1 MATATIP
8 LKGSASMESKKVSIS
23 SKRQITIPQK
33 FFTLLGFNTEAEC
46 IMRGNELVLRPVKEN
61 TSGEFAEQ
69 ILADLI
75 RQGYSGEELLE
86 KFKQTQRKIRPAVEA
101 MLAEADR
108 VAESK
113 SGGYSLED
121 VFGTED
127 EKMTQVQIL
136 PPAAKFLKKLKD
148 KKLKSLYKE
157 AIEMICEDY
166 SIGEEKTG
174 DLAGMYGYDI
184 YYNKTN
190 YELAYRVRQL
200 DDLIIIVIM
209 AGTRENFYEE
219 LKRYIRT
226 I

>member
-86 KFKQTQRKIRPAVEA
+86 KFKQTQRK
-101 MLAEADR
+101 
-108 VAESK
+108 S
-113 SGGYSLED
+113 
-121 VFGTED
+121 
-127 EKMTQVQIL
+127 
-136 PPAAKFLKKLKD
+136 
-148 KKLKSLYKE
+148 
-157 AIEMICEDY
+157 
-166 SIGEEKTG
+166 
-174 DLAGMYGYDI
+174 
-184 YYNKTN
+184 
-190 YELAYRVRQL
+190 VRQL
-200 DDLIIIVIM
+200 KQCLPKQTGSQNLNQED
-209 AGTRENFYEE
+209 TP
-219 LKRYIRT
+219 
-226 I
+226 

>member
-86 KFKQTQRKIRPAVEA
+86 KFKQAHRKIRPAVEA
-101 MLAEADR
+101 ML
-108 VAESK
+108 
-113 SGGYSLED
+113 
-121 VFGTED
+121 
-127 EKMTQVQIL
+127 
-136 PPAAKFLKKLKD
+136 
-148 KKLKSLYKE
+148 
-157 AIEMICEDY
+157 
-166 SIGEEKTG
+166 
-174 DLAGMYGYDI
+174 
-184 YYNKTN
+184 
-190 YELAYRVRQL
+190 
-200 DDLIIIVIM
+200 
-209 AGTRENFYEE
+209 
-219 LKRYIRT
+219 
-226 I
+226 